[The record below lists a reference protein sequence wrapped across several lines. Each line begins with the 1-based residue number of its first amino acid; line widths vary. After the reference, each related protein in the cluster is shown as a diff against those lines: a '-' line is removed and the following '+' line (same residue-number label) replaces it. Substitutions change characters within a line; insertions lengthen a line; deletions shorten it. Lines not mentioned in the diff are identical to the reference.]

1 MFDFISRTNYIP
13 FPFFFFLE
21 KREKGKMKGEKG

>member
-13 FPFFFFLE
+13 FPFFFLE